1 MRLRSWRRAWGW
13 SEWRNQCARER
24 SEPGVARRSC
34 SAFACRPRLVHG
46 EGAIT
51 IPIAAPTFTLT
62 ERVELRHEIARRVR
76 SVWAN
81 PLAIAGSI
89 GAQKDPA
96 SSFGNSGRPSESET
110 FSRLTYSYI
119 GISLPMPR
127 AATTSDTFN
136 AIAEPRR
143 RDILDYLAP
152 RERPVGDIVIALGL
166 AQPSVSKH
174 LRVLRDV
181 GLVEVRRDGR
191 QVFYRTNAE
200 GIRPLHEWTSRFERY
215 WRNQLTRVKERA
227 ERN

>member
-1 MRLRSWRRAWGW
+1 
-13 SEWRNQCARER
+13 
-24 SEPGVARRSC
+24 
-34 SAFACRPRLVHG
+34 
-46 EGAIT
+46 
-51 IPIAAPTFTLT
+51 
-62 ERVELRHEIARRVR
+62 
-76 SVWAN
+76 
-81 PLAIAGSI
+81 
-89 GAQKDPA
+89 
-96 SSFGNSGRPSESET
+96 
-110 FSRLTYSYI
+110 
-119 GISLPMPR
+119 MPR

-181 GLVEVRRDGR
+181 GLVDVRRDGR

-200 GIRPLHEWTSRFERY
+200 GIRPLHEWTAGFGRY
-215 WRNQLTRVKERA
+215 WRNQLRRVKERA